1 MSSYKNNSGNILFKN
16 NFEINQNNRINLND
30 CQKFNSFKF
39 QHFNNFFNN
48 FFHDKLKSQ
57 LINYSSEKKVNAPS
71 IFKNEILNETLS
83 EKTFSDFNDKQKK
96 IFIHKNNG
104 IMNAKLINNSAYQT
118 YNNSNS
124 PTKYSSI
131 DKLYIS
137 KYNTSKLYNKST
149 SVNSKYFSKE
159 QYTTPNISCNKP
171 KTNNSGHKIKLKLDI
186 SSISNN
192 NFNTPSK
199 RINNTSEL
207 FFIKDYNKSN
217 KVQQLPKDAANCL
230 LLFLKK
236 NKKNLIK
243 TSKYNRI
250 YKKFKNIIDNIIDN
264 IPEEDL
270 NKKNN
275 HENILGYCKRKD
287 LDGGNILN
295 TASLNVNNYNSK
307 SEKQRHIQLL
317 SELNILKGNIEKNKL
332 QKTLYIKD
340 FLNKYNINYN
350 EKQLILF
357 EKFLE
362 DFNIKKYG
370 TFLQPKLSIKNM
382 INKIFN
388 KAEKFKL
395 ENKDKKIVI
404 PTLNVKTSIQ
414 NNEKNKKEIESYSLY
429 NRDKQ
434 TNKNYKEK
442 SLNLSNTSSFLKE
455 MEKQKLVFKPHKTY
469 LSNYNLII
477 EDIGKEIGQIES
489 EIIIEKKYKN
499 LLPNLLKNKNKKA
512 NELTISDMNLF
523 ITSKKDK
530 NLNTNIKTEK
540 SVDHIRRN
548 MVRKT
553 TKKIIDKL
561 NKERNYDK
569 VEFKDI
575 KRKLKLTEYIV
586 YNKAK
591 NKLKLE
597 NLKKRE
603 LYEYSKKKDNNI
615 NN

>member
-1 MSSYKNNSGNILFKN
+1 M
-16 NFEINQNNRINLND
+16 
-30 CQKFNSFKF
+30 
-39 QHFNNFFNN
+39 
-48 FFHDKLKSQ
+48 
-57 LINYSSEKKVNAPS
+57 
-71 IFKNEILNETLS
+71 
-83 EKTFSDFNDKQKK
+83 
-96 IFIHKNNG
+96 
-104 IMNAKLINNSAYQT
+104 
-118 YNNSNS
+118 
-124 PTKYSSI
+124 
-131 DKLYIS
+131 
-137 KYNTSKLYNKST
+137 
-149 SVNSKYFSKE
+149 
-159 QYTTPNISCNKP
+159 
-171 KTNNSGHKIKLKLDI
+171 
-186 SSISNN
+186 
-192 NFNTPSK
+192 
-199 RINNTSEL
+199 
-207 FFIKDYNKSN
+207 
-217 KVQQLPKDAANCL
+217 
-230 LLFLKK
+230 
-236 NKKNLIK
+236 
-243 TSKYNRI
+243 
-250 YKKFKNIIDNIIDN
+250 
-264 IPEEDL
+264 
-270 NKKNN
+270 
-275 HENILGYCKRKD
+275 
-287 LDGGNILN
+287 DGGNILN

-357 EKFLE
+357 ENFLE

-561 NKERNYDK
+561 NKQRNFDK
-569 VEFKDI
+569 VEFTDI

-597 NLKKRE
+597 NLKKKE